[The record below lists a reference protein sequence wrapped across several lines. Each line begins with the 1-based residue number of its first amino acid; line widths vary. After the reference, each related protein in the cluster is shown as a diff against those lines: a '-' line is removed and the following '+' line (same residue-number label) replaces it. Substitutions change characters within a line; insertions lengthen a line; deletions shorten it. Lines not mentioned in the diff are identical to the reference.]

1 MKSIKKAD
9 NIRKPKKAYQDSQ
22 QPLGRDSASRMEILV
37 GLLFFYEDAMTPREE
52 LERRIELHEQL
63 IKIYEKDRGFAE
75 NKVEQISVDIKRFR
89 EAVYTLQTE
98 LDKMLN
104 E

>member
-1 MKSIKKAD
+1 
-9 NIRKPKKAYQDSQ
+9 
-22 QPLGRDSASRMEILV
+22 
-37 GLLFFYEDAMTPREE
+37 MTPKEE

-63 IKIYEKDRGFAE
+63 IRIYEKDRSFAE